1 MTGVMTRPTGDAAQP
16 SAGEV
21 ALLVSA
27 ETGAFMLA
35 HDWETSMSPESLCS
49 AVSTCSNL
57 QAVRALSWRPEVHLL
72 DNDAYRPFLGN
83 RHPRALGRP
92 MSEAWPA
99 LWQEITGPAAASS
112 KWAKAS

>member
-1 MTGVMTRPTGDAAQP
+1 MTRPTGDAAQP

-72 DNDAYRPFLGN
+72 DNDAYRPFL
-83 RHPRALGRP
+83 A
-92 MSEAWPA
+92 
-99 LWQEITGPAAASS
+99 TGSHKRSGGP
-112 KWAKAS
+112 